1 MHVELDPNVMKDLEN
16 IEGVEEI
23 IRKKV
28 INLRQNIKSQ
38 FEESPVKD
46 HKLPVYVKDFN
57 RLQTIDWT
65 KYDSIETNVRLN
77 EQQIIMLD
85 DFLTGHKEIAA
96 KILNINKF
104 NIGKRMPKKGISCLG
119 NVLKDLSNL
128 Q

>member
-1 MHVELDPNVMKDLEN
+1 MKDLEN